1 MIDNP
6 GKRIAAGFLKLLAGL
21 AIALLILAQL
31 LDSTAENDAT
41 GSHIE
46 TGQQQQ

>member
-21 AIALLILAQL
+21 AIGLLLLTQL
-31 LDSTAENDAT
+31 LDNSAEKDPT
-41 GSHIE
+41 GSTVE
-46 TGQQQQ
+46 TDQQQ